1 MKPLQINHQWKF
13 GLDLMAENFKRCGR
27 KGEAA
32 AGFGDCQVSA
42 WLPAKSAAVEAY
54 TYMQGTQLNQTE
66 ACEVATDIHLPIVF
80 SQVHVHDINA
90 L

>member
-1 MKPLQINHQWKF
+1 
-13 GLDLMAENFKRCGR
+13 MAENFKRCGR

-42 WLPAKSAAVEAY
+42 WLPATSAAVEAHSC
-54 TYMQGTQLNQTE
+54 MQGTQLTQPE

-80 SQVHVHDINA
+80 FQVHVHDVNA